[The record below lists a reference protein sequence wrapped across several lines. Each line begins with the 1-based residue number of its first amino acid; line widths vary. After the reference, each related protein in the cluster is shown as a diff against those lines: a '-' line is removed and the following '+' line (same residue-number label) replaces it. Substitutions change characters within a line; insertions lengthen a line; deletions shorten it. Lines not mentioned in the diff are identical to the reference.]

1 MFDLIEVMMKLTDLN
16 FHHLRYFWMVANTG
30 SLTAAAERLGLRAQ
44 TLSSQIAQLEQTLG
58 RALLQPVGRGLGLTE
73 AGRIALRYADQIFQ
87 LGEQMAESLGDE
99 QLDYTLRLSVGI
111 ADALPKTVSFH
122 MIEPVLGMQRPV
134 RLLCQEGRFEALCS
148 ELVQHSVD
156 VVLAERP
163 GGQGTAHLQVAK
175 LLTYPVRIFA
185 SPALKVKYQANFPH
199 SLQHAPF
206 LMPSRNNVLRLKLEH
221 WLESA
226 GVEVKVVGEF
236 DDLALLETFGRA
248 GLGLF
253 AVPALLIEDV
263 VRDHTV
269 EHMGDAGDVV
279 EDFFAFT
286 HPRNL
291 NHPALKLL
299 FNTNP
304 NRSV

>member
-1 MFDLIEVMMKLTDLN
+1 MKLTDLN

-30 SLTAAAERLGLRAQ
+30 SLTVAAERLGLRAQ
-44 TLSSQIAQLEQTLG
+44 TLSSQIAHLEQTLG
-58 RALLQPVGRGLGLTE
+58 RALFQPVGRGLGLTE
-73 AGRIALRYADQIFQ
+73 AGRVALRYADQIFQ
-87 LGEQMAESLGDE
+87 LGEQMAESLADDL
-99 QLDYTLRLSVGI
+99 LDYTLRLSVGI

-122 MIEPVLGMQRPV
+122 MIEPILAMQRPV
-134 RLLCQEGRFEALCS
+134 RLVCQEGRFEALCS

-163 GGQGTAHLQVAK
+163 GGQGTAHLKVAK

-185 SPALKVKYQANFPH
+185 SPELKAKYQPNFPY

-221 WLESA
+221 WLASA

-253 AVPALLIEDV
+253 AVPALLIGDV
-263 VRDHTV
+263 VRDQSVVHI
-269 EHMGDAGDVV
+269 GDAVDVV

-304 NRSV
+304 NRPA

>member
-1 MFDLIEVMMKLTDLN
+1 MLNADYQIFMATSGTQAISLCKSNPPDLILLDVEMPGLNGFEVCQQLKAEAPRYAKLIPELPRLV
-16 FHHLRYFWMVANTG
+16 HLFLQHQSQHTPNP
-30 SLTAAAERLGLRAQ
+30 Q
-44 TLSSQIAQLEQTLG
+44 TQ
-58 RALLQPVGRGLGLTE
+58 ALL
-73 AGRIALRYADQIFQ
+73 A
-87 LGEQMAESLGDE
+87 EQ
-99 QLDYTLRLSVGI
+99 RL
-111 ADALPKTVSFH
+111 
-122 MIEPVLGMQRPV
+122 QRPV
-134 RLLCQEGRFEALCS
+134 RLVCQEGRFEALCS
-148 ELVQHSVD
+148 DLVQHSVD

-185 SPALKVKYQANFPH
+185 SPVLKAKYQDNFPQ

-221 WLESA
+221 WLESV
-226 GVEVKVVGEF
+226 GVEVTVVGEF

-263 VRDHTV
+263 VRDNTLV
-269 EHMGDAGDVV
+269 HMGDAQGVV

-299 FNTNP
+299 FGANPNTNP
-304 NRSV
+304 NRPE

>member
-1 MFDLIEVMMKLTDLN
+1 
-16 FHHLRYFWMVANTG
+16 
-30 SLTAAAERLGLRAQ
+30 
-44 TLSSQIAQLEQTLG
+44 
-58 RALLQPVGRGLGLTE
+58 LGLTE

-122 MIEPVLGMQRPV
+122 MIEPILGMQRPV
-134 RLLCQEGRFEALCS
+134 RLVCHEGRFEALCS

-185 SPALKVKYQANFPH
+185 SPDLKQKYEANFPQ

-221 WLESA
+221 WLESV
-226 GVEVKVVGEF
+226 GVEVTVVGEF

-253 AVPALLIEDV
+253 AVPAMLIEDV

-269 EHMGDAGDVV
+269 LHMGDAQGVV

-299 FNTNP
+299 FNVNPNTNP
-304 NRSV
+304 NRPD

>member
-1 MFDLIEVMMKLTDLN
+1 MKLTDLN
-16 FHHLRYFWMVANTG
+16 YHHLRYFWMVANTG

-44 TLSSQIAQLEQTLG
+44 TLSSQIASLEQSLG
-58 RALLQPVGRGLGLTE
+58 RALFQPVGRGLGLTE

-87 LGEQMAESLGDE
+87 LGEQMAESLNDE

-134 RLLCQEGRFEALCS
+134 RLVCHEGRFEALCS

-156 VVLAERP
+156 LVLAERP

-185 SPALKVKYQANFPH
+185 SPELSARYTPNFPE
-199 SLQHAPF
+199 SLQGAPF

-221 WLESA
+221 WFESV
-226 GVEVKVVGEF
+226 GVEVNVVGEF

-253 AVPALLIEDV
+253 AMPALLIEDV
-263 VRDHTV
+263 VRDHTLL
-269 EHMGDAGDVV
+269 HLADAEGVV

-291 NHPALKLL
+291 NHPAIKLL
-299 FNTNP
+299 FNLNTNTNP
-304 NRSV
+304 NRPS

>member
-1 MFDLIEVMMKLTDLN
+1 MKLTDLN
-16 FHHLRYFWMVANTG
+16 YHHLRYFWMVANTG

-44 TLSSQIAQLEQTLG
+44 TLSSQITQLEQTLG
-58 RALLQPVGRGLGLTE
+58 RALFQPVGRGLGLTE

-99 QLDYTLRLSVGI
+99 QLDHTLRLTVGI

-122 MIEPVLGMQRPV
+122 MIEPVLAMQRPV
-134 RLLCQEGRFEALCS
+134 RLVCQEGRFEALCS
-148 ELVQHSVD
+148 DLAQHSVD

-175 LLTYPVRIFA
+175 LLSYPVRIFA
-185 SPALKVKYQANFPH
+185 SPELRAKYQDDFPQ

-221 WLESA
+221 WFESV
-226 GVEVKVVGEF
+226 GVEVTVVGEF

-263 VRDHTV
+263 VRDNTLV
-269 EHMGDAGDVV
+269 HMGDAQGVV

-299 FNTNP
+299 FSADP
-304 NRSV
+304 NANSNASPTRPD

>member
-1 MFDLIEVMMKLTDLN
+1 MKLTDLN
-16 FHHLRYFWMVANTG
+16 FHHLRYFWMVAHTG
-30 SLTAAAERLGLRAQ
+30 SLTAAAEHLGLRAQ
-44 TLSSQIAQLEQTLG
+44 TLSSQISQLEQTLG
-58 RALLQPVGRGLGLTE
+58 RALFQPVGRGLGLTE
-73 AGRIALRYADQIFQ
+73 AGRLALRYADQIFQ
-87 LGEQMAESLGDE
+87 LGEQLTESLNDE

-122 MIEPVLGMQRPV
+122 MIEPILSMKRPV
-134 RLLCQEGRFEALCS
+134 RLVCQEGRFERLCS
-148 ELVQHSVD
+148 DLVQHTID

-175 LLTYPVRIFA
+175 LLSYPVRIFA
-185 SPALKVKYQANFPH
+185 SPALQAMYAEGFPE
-199 SLQHAPF
+199 SLKNAPF

-221 WLESA
+221 WFESV
-226 GVEVKVVGEF
+226 GVEVRVVGEF

-253 AVPALLIEDV
+253 AVPALLIGDV
-263 VRDHTV
+263 VRDDTLV
-269 EHMGDAGDVV
+269 HMGNADGVA

-291 NHPALKLL
+291 DHPALMLL
-299 FNTNP
+299 FNQG
-304 NRSV
+304 

>member
-1 MFDLIEVMMKLTDLN
+1 MKLTDLN

-30 SLTAAAERLGLRAQ
+30 SLTVAAERLGLRAQ
-44 TLSSQIAQLEQTLG
+44 TLSSQIAHLEQTLG
-58 RALLQPVGRGLGLTE
+58 RALFQPVGRGLGLTE
-73 AGRIALRYADQIFQ
+73 AGRVALRYADQIFQ
-87 LGEQMAESLGDE
+87 LGEQMAESLADDL
-99 QLDYTLRLSVGI
+99 LDYTLRLSVGI

-122 MIEPVLGMQRPV
+122 MIEPILAMQRPV
-134 RLLCQEGRFEALCS
+134 RLVCQEGRFEALCS

-163 GGQGTAHLQVAK
+163 GGQGTAHLKVAK

-185 SPALKVKYQANFPH
+185 SPELKAKYQRNFPY

-221 WLESA
+221 WLASA

-253 AVPALLIEDV
+253 AVPALLIGDV
-263 VRDHTV
+263 VRDQSVVHI
-269 EHMGDAGDVV
+269 GDALDVV

-304 NRSV
+304 NRPA

>member
-1 MFDLIEVMMKLTDLN
+1 MKLTDLN

-44 TLSSQIAQLEQTLG
+44 TLSSQITQLEQTLG
-58 RALLQPVGRGLGLTE
+58 RALFQPVGRGLGLTE

-122 MIEPVLGMQRPV
+122 MIEPILGMQRPV
-134 RLLCQEGRFEALCS
+134 RLVCHEGRFEALCS

-185 SPALKVKYQANFPH
+185 SPDLKQKYEANFPQ

-221 WLESA
+221 WLESV
-226 GVEVKVVGEF
+226 GVEVTVVGEF

-253 AVPALLIEDV
+253 AVPAMLIEDV

-269 EHMGDAGDVV
+269 VHMGDAQGVV

-299 FNTNP
+299 FNVNPNTNP
-304 NRSV
+304 NRPD